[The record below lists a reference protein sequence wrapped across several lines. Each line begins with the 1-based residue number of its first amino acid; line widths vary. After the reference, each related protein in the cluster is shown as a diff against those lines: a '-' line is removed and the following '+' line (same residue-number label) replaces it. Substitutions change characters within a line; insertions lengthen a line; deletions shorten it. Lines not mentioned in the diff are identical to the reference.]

1 MKTKLENSLEA
12 MVAML
17 ALNVKETDGCF
28 VDGEILAIKAL
39 LEACETCISIVEFRK
54 VLDDYIKKL
63 ES

>member
-17 ALNVKETDGCF
+17 ALNVRETDGCF
-28 VDGEILAIKAL
+28 FDSELMAIEALQVACKQCFEIA
-39 LEACETCISIVEFRK
+39 EAREE
-54 VLDDYIKKL
+54 LDRYIKEL